1 MSCDDI
7 AIRVENLSK
16 CYTLY
21 DAPRDR
27 LKQFIL
33 PRLQRAVGA
42 SATRYYREFWALKDI
57 SFDVKKGETVG
68 VIGRNGSGKSTLL
81 QIICGTLTPTTGT
94 VETKGRVAALLEL
107 GSGFNPEFT
116 GRENVYLNGN
126 VLGLSKVEIDSRF
139 DDICAFADIGD
150 FIDQPLKTYSS
161 GMYVRLAFAVVA
173 HVSADIL
180 IIDEALSV
188 GDMAFQ
194 AKCMARIRRMMESGA
209 TVLFVSH
216 DIGTVK
222 ALCSR
227 CLYLEGGKAVSFA
240 KTSDATALYIAQSH
254 LEINTALSVSHRIGA
269 EDNAMVSNC
278 VLLEQ
283 NEALVSRA
291 GVPVA
296 VRTDTVGNLGPETIR
311 YGDGRVTVLDVKLLG
326 HTGVPADHLEV
337 DEAFQIQIAVR
348 LNANLPDIA
357 WGYSMRDLKGQMLV
371 AMVSTSDPAIAPR
384 LAKSGETL
392 VLGIN
397 GKNSL
402 HAGVYTLA
410 VGVELPVMTN
420 QQHVFLEVVENALI
434 FKSVW
439 PADTTRVFPGMVKVP
454 VEFEVLAASADGD
467 SGRRFA

>member
-7 AIRVENLSK
+7 AIRVQNLSK

-33 PRLQRAVGA
+33 PRLQRAVGTSA
-42 SATRYYREFWALKDI
+42 SNYYREFWALKDI
-57 SFDVKKGETVG
+57 SLDVKKGETVG
-68 VIGRNGSGKSTLL
+68 IIGRNGSGKSTLL
-81 QIICGTLTPTTGT
+81 QIICGTLTPTTGR

-126 VLGLSKVEIDSRF
+126 VLGLSKREIDSRF
-139 DDICAFADIGD
+139 DGICAFADIGE

-161 GMYVRLAFAVVA
+161 GMYVRLAFAVIA

-180 IIDEALSV
+180 IIDEALAV

-194 AKCMARIRRMMESGA
+194 AKCMVRIRRMMESGA

-216 DIGTVK
+216 DVGTVK
-222 ALCSR
+222 ALCGR
-227 CLYLEGGKAVSFA
+227 CLYLERGKAVSFA
-240 KTSDATALYIAQSH
+240 KTADVTALYIARSH
-254 LEINTALSVSHRIGA
+254 LEINAALSMSHRIGA
-269 EDNAMVSNC
+269 EDNAIGSNR
-278 VLLEQ
+278 VMLEQ
-283 NEALVSRA
+283 NEALVSKA
-291 GVPVA
+291 PLA
-296 VRTDTVGNLGPETIR
+296 VRADTMGDLGLEATR

-337 DEAFQIQIAVR
+337 DEVFQIQIAVR
-348 LNANLPDIA
+348 VNANLPDIA

-371 AMVSTSDPAIAPR
+371 AMMSTSDPTIVPR
-384 LAKSGETL
+384 PAKAGETL
-392 VLGIN
+392 VLGIK

-402 HAGVYTLA
+402 HAGVYALA

-420 QQHVFLEVVENALI
+420 QQHVFLEVVESALV

-439 PADTTRVFPGMVKVP
+439 PADTKRLFPGMVKVP
-454 VEFEVLAASADGD
+454 VEFEVLAASADGE